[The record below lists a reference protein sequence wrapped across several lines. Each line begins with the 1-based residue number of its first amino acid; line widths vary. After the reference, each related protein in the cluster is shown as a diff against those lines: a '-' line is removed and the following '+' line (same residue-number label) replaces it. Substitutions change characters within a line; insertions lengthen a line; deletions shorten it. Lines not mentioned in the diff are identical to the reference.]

1 MSHLSFYVIRGE
13 AANSKDHK
21 AYAGEGIKKQNR
33 ITSSTH
39 WFKSSP
45 LFTGRRL
52 YSLPPAQPFPSA
64 RENTRQGP
72 KDTDAVPSV
81 KKSKCTVLERVID
94 HQNDVKTPPQKIPS
108 PLPAQAVIPKP
119 TGKSTK
125 GGENKKPWSRRR
137 LNHSQCTLQFH
148 RKHNT
153 RTSPH
158 YADLL
163 KQRGT
168 CAE

>member
-1 MSHLSFYVIRGE
+1 MIRGE

-94 HQNDVKTPPQKIPS
+94 HRKRRENAAPKKFLRPYRHRLSFPNQQEKAPKAGKIKSRGQDDALTTANELYSFIVSTTPA
-108 PLPAQAVIPKP
+108 LPH
-119 TGKSTK
+119 T
-125 GGENKKPWSRRR
+125 
-137 LNHSQCTLQFH
+137 
-148 RKHNT
+148 T
-153 RTSPH
+153 RTYSNNTGL
-158 YADLL
+158 ALN
-163 KQRGT
+163 
-168 CAE
+168 E

>member
-21 AYAGEGIKKQNR
+21 ACAGEGIKKQNR

-94 HQNDVKTPPQKIPS
+94 HQNDVKTPPQKFLRPYRHRLS
-108 PLPAQAVIPKP
+108 FPNQQEKAPKA
-119 TGKSTK
+119 GKIK
-125 GGENKKPWSRRR
+125 SRGQDGA
-137 LNHSQCTLQFH
+137 LTTANELYSFH